1 MMLLYLHKIYLFF
14 TSKSAKPAPSV
25 LQLKFNSSMSFSFLL
40 FSSAALC
47 ASVLGYQSGIYLLD
61 IYSSPGGVV
70 DQSILQQ
77 GEEHE
82 EHADPGP
89 HVYSL
94 CSDAARG
101 MRHVYQLIDCATF
114 M

>member
-1 MMLLYLHKIYLFF
+1 MMLLYLHNICLFS

-25 LQLKFNSSMSFSFLL
+25 LQLKFNNSMSFSFLL

-47 ASVLGYQSGIYLLD
+47 ASVLGLIDSRYFQSGIYLVD
-61 IYSSPGGVV
+61 IYSLPGGVV

-77 GEEHE
+77 SEEHE

-101 MRHVYQLIDCATF
+101 EARVSVD
-114 M
+114 